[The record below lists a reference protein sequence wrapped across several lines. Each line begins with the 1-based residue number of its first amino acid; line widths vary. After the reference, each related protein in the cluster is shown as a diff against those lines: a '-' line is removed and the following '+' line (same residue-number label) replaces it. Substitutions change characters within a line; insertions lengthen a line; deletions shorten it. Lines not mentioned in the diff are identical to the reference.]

1 MGMLEYGDKFISYL
15 LQNKE
20 RCKDDE
26 MALVVK
32 IEIERDDADYRMM

>member
-15 LQNKE
+15 LQNEK

-32 IEIERDDADYRMM
+32 IEREMTLTIG